1 MYTVYTY
8 TKLHTH
14 PISKDVSEEWFNIT
28 VIPVKE
34 ANMEEENHLKKYF
47 AFSSLV
53 AKLSNESK
61 GHYSTYLVD
70 MISWINNFDKRKKSA
85 INPLQVDKQ

>member
-1 MYTVYTY
+1 
-8 TKLHTH
+8 
-14 PISKDVSEEWFNIT
+14 

-53 AKLSNESK
+53 GKLSNERK

-70 MISWINNFDKRKKSA
+70 MIS
-85 INPLQVDKQ
+85 